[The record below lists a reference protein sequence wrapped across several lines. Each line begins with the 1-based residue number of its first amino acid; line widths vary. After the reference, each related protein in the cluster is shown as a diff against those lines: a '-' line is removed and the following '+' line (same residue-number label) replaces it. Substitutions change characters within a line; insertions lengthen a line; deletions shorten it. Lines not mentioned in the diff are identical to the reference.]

1 MTLIEAVILGI
12 IQGLTEF
19 LPVSSTAHLTIAA
32 KVLGLID
39 PAHPEHWTAF
49 MAVIQLG
56 TMMAVLVYFLHDIV
70 HIIKAFIRENF
81 SRTHFKDQ
89 SLSARTGWFV
99 IIGSMPIAVIGL
111 SFKKLIEGH
120 LTKSLELIS
129 ATLIILAVLLALS
142 EITGKFSKDLKR
154 ISWRDSFLIGCAQA
168 LALIPGASRSGT
180 TITAGLFLG
189 MTREAA
195 ARFSFLLS
203 IPAVFASGLLEFR
216 ESLQF
221 MASQDLVTLI
231 VATIASALSGY
242 AAIAFLLKFLRTHT
256 TYIFVIYRIALGGAI
271 IFLIN

>member
-1 MTLIEAVILGI
+1 MTLIEAIILGI

-56 TMMAVLVYFLHDIV
+56 TMLAVLVYFLQDIV
-70 HIIKAFIRENF
+70 HIIRAFIRENL

-99 IIGSMPIAVIGL
+99 IIGSIPIAVIGL

-154 ISWRDSFLIGCAQA
+154 ISWLDSFLIGCAQA

-189 MTREAA
+189 MTRESA

-221 MASQDLVTLI
+221 MASQDLVTLL

-242 AAIAFLLKFLRTHT
+242 AAIAFLLRFLRTHT
-256 TYIFVIYRIALGGAI
+256 TYIFVVYRIALGGAI

>member
-56 TMMAVLVYFLHDIV
+56 TMLAVLIYFLQDIL
-70 HIIKAFIRENF
+70 HIIKAFICENL
-81 SRTHFKDQ
+81 SRTHFKEQ
-89 SLSARTGWFV
+89 SLPARTGWFV
-99 IIGSMPIAVIGL
+99 IVGSIPIAVIGL

-120 LTKSLELIS
+120 LTKSLELIA

-154 ISWRDSFLIGCAQA
+154 ISWPDSFLIGCAQA

-189 MTREAA
+189 MTRESA

-221 MASQDLVTLI
+221 MASQDLVTLL

-271 IFLIN
+271 IFLIK